1 MLCKG
6 DYVSH
11 NSFPPIEGYVSVIQ
25 QTNSGTPNIGVMQAS
40 GVLYWDDENTW
51 DLVRANPI
59 VEDSNGDSAVVI
71 DADFS

>member
-1 MLCKG
+1 
-6 DYVSH
+6 
-11 NSFPPIEGYVSVIQ
+11 
-25 QTNSGTPNIGVMQAS
+25 MQAS